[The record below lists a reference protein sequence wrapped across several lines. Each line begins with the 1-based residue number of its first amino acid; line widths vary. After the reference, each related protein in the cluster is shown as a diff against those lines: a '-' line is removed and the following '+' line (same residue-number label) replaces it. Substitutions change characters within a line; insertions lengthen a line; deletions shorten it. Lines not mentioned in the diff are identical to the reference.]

1 MIFAKYKLIYPR
13 TKRESASLTPELL
26 NNSRYGEGVYFIGIG
41 GIGVSALARYF
52 LSKGYKVSG
61 SDLSDSPII
70 RDLVKEGAVIH
81 IGTSVKNIKNLK
93 NTFIV
98 HSQAVNPDNSEMKQA
113 LKMGLERKSYPEA
126 VGELTKQYKTI
137 AIAGAHGKSTTTALV
152 ALIMIE
158 AGLDPTVIVGTKLK
172 EFNNSNFRLG
182 KSEWLVLEADEYG
195 GAFWNYHPFISGITN
210 IDREHLDFYK
220 NFAGVKRS
228 FKKFL
233 GNHKAGSKIILNDSD
248 KNLSE
253 VVSRAGSLKK
263 YLISDVPAKI
273 KNEIQRILK
282 IPGKH
287 NQLNALVAYSVA
299 KGLGISEKIILRS
312 ISKFN
317 GVWRR
322 IEYKGNLK
330 FSGIKQKVLLFDDY
344 AHHPNEI
351 KATLQG
357 LKEKYPKNKLVCVFQ
372 PHQAKRLKALFK
384 DFTRAFSDADKTIIF
399 PIYKV
404 VGRENLIETKYDAK
418 SLASHIKGSI
428 YLENPKK
435 GLNRAIL
442 EVIRGYKPPHP
453 TVGCGGKSP
462 ITLVMMGAGDIIDY
476 SQALLLSGHEA

>member
-1 MIFAKYKLIYPR
+1 M
-13 TKRESASLTPELL
+13 TL
-26 NNSRYGEGVYFIGIG
+26 NNYKTIHFIGIG

-61 SDLSDSPII
+61 SDLADSPII
-70 RDLVKEGAVIH
+70 RDLTKEGAVIR
-81 IGTSVKNIKNLK
+81 IGHSSGNVKNLK
-93 NTFIV
+93 NTLII
-98 HSQAVNPDNSEMKQA
+98 HSQAVNSDNSEMKRI
-113 LKMGLERKSYPEA
+113 LKMGLEHRSYPEA
-126 VGELTKQYKTI
+126 VGELSKEFKMV

-182 KSEWLVLEADEYG
+182 KSEYLVLEADEYG

-220 NFAGVKRS
+220 NFTGVKKS
-228 FKKFL
+228 FSRFL
-233 GNHKAGSKIILNDSD
+233 ANHKAGSKIIFNDFD
-248 KNLSE
+248 KNLSG
-253 VVSRAGSLKK
+253 VISKAKSLKRIP
-263 YLISDVPAKI
+263 ISNISAITKNKI
-273 KNEIQRILK
+273 KRALK

-287 NQLNALVAYSVA
+287 NQLNAFVAYSVA
-299 KGLGISEKIILRS
+299 KGLGISDKIILKS
-312 ISKFN
+312 ISKFK

-322 IEYKGNLK
+322 MEYKGKL
-330 FSGIKQKVLLFDDY
+330 KVLSFKLKNKVILFDDY

-357 LKEKYPKNKLVCVFQ
+357 LKEKYPKNKLICVFQ

-404 VGRENLIETKYDAK
+404 AGREKSRGNNRYSSK
-418 SLASHIKGSI
+418 SLAKYIKGSI

-435 GLNRAIL
+435 GLNKAIFD
-442 EVIRGYKPPHP
+442 VIKGYKPPHP

-462 ITLVMMGAGDIIDY
+462 VTIVMMGAGDIIDY
-476 SQALLLSGHEA
+476 SQAILLSGLDKI